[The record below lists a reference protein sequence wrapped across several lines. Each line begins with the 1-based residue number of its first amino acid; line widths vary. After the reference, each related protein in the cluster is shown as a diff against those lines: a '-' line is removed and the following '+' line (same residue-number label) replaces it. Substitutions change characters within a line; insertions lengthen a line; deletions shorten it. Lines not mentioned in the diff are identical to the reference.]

1 LIFDDPAENTRGQ
14 RPRSGSREGKL
25 PNPRG
30 RATGARC
37 THFFSK
43 IYKIPRTGFARA
55 PCASSL
61 PLNLTVVFENVSVSA
76 AEYIEERSAWF
87 DRNLPEIL
95 WETGGYVLVAVL
107 SPNPNLLLQLKNID
121 YRQIFLLQ

>member
-1 LIFDDPAENTRGQ
+1 MIPPRTRGGNVRDLDRLGRVNCQ
-14 RPRSGSREGKL
+14 TRAARH
-25 PNPRG
+25 G
-30 RATGARC
+30 RAM
-37 THFFSK
+37 HNFFSK
-43 IYKIPRTGFARA
+43 IYKIPRAGFARA

-76 AEYIEERSAWF
+76 AEYVEERSAWF

-121 YRQIFLLQ
+121 YWQIFLLQ